1 MLRRHFAHT
10 PQETPARKLLGLAG
24 LVVVATVLVAPAASA
39 DTRPCYTLGVPGFD
53 HYEYCTQLPVDP
65 NDILR

>member
-1 MLRRHFAHT
+1 M
-10 PQETPARKLLGLAG
+10 RKLLGLAG
-24 LVVVATVLVAPAASA
+24 LVVVTTVLVAPAASA
-39 DTRPCYTLGVPGFD
+39 DSRPCYTLGVPGFD

>member
-1 MLRRHFAHT
+1 M
-10 PQETPARKLLGLAG
+10 LLGLAG

-39 DTRPCYTLGVPGFD
+39 DTHCYTLGAPGFD